1 MSSNLHHPYR
11 PLLRP
16 PLLACA
22 AALVTA
28 ALLAWTPPI
37 EARVT
42 KIVIDD
48 TQPLTAA
55 GQTLAYQ
62 QISGRAFGELDPR
75 DPQNS
80 IIQDIEL
87 GRDADGKVRYVAS
100 FVLTKPVDNTK
111 ASAMMWHDV
120 PNRGTPI
127 AIVVAERNFGD
138 VGLASAWQGDNSA
151 INAANGTA
159 VRATQLVGG
168 RHFLQVPV
176 AKNPDGSSV
185 TGLVF
190 GRIINRSG
198 LAAQPLIVQTN
209 PVPYMPASLDTTKAT
224 LVSRDGESMTGVVTG
239 ETPIASGDWKFC
251 GGGTFAAPLP
261 LAALPVQICL
271 KGGFDVKKLQCG
283 RG

>member
-209 PVPYMPASLDTTKAT
+209 PVPYMPASLDTTKAIYI
-224 LVSRDGESMTGVVTG
+224 
-239 ETPIASGDWKFC
+239 TPLNI
-251 GGGTFAAPLP
+251 
-261 LAALPVQICL
+261 
-271 KGGFDVKKLQCG
+271 
-283 RG
+283 